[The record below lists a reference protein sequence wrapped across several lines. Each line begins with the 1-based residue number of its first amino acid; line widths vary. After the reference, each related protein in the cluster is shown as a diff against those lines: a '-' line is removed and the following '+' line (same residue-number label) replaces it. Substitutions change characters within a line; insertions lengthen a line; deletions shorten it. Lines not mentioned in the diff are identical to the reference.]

1 MRMIGKD
8 GWQGKAAG
16 GASKRLPGS
25 PSEVSEPWRSI
36 LAIG

>member
-1 MRMIGKD
+1 MKMFGND

-16 GASKRLPGS
+16 GASKRLPSS
-25 PSEVSEPWRSI
+25 PSEVSETWRSI